1 MFHAACKDSLFAPT
15 KNLMAG
21 LEKYHTRPM
30 MLSLEYVKSWPRI
43 KTRGVEKSWT
53 DLGFMSYVAY
63 PGSLYDSLYRVLI
76 ACAISADE
84 VCRISLAKLAP
95 SVSSASLVSVLNGQ
109 NPSLL

>member
-1 MFHAACKDSLFAPT
+1 
-15 KNLMAG
+15 
-21 LEKYHTRPM
+21 M